1 MLIDDL
7 IKYCDGQYQNGMCR
21 YTYKYFSEMIYGL
34 KQIELSEY
42 PFFHILSLGC
52 GGVPDLMA
60 FQYMNYNKKISY
72 VGLDKLQ

>member
-1 MLIDDL
+1 
-7 IKYCDGQYQNGMCR
+7 
-21 YTYKYFSEMIYGL
+21 MIYGL

-42 PFFHILSLGC
+42 PYFHILSLGC
-52 GGVPDLMA
+52 GGAPDLMA